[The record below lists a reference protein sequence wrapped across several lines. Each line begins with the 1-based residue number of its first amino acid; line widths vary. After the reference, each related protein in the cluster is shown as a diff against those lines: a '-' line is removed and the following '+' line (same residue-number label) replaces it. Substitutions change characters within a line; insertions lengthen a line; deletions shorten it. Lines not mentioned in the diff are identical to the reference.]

1 MQSPHPAAVVIQT
14 LPVSDP
20 EPSGPPRWLRPI
32 LDPVIYWLEN
42 IGLLVSLTLR
52 TIVWLFRPPFR
63 LGRMLAA
70 MDFIGVQSIFIVGLT
85 GTFSGMVVALQ
96 TTYALRA
103 FSAEGRVGG
112 IVAVSL
118 AREVAPVFAAIMVT
132 ARAGSAMAAELGN
145 MRVTEQID
153 AITTMGVS
161 AIQYLLS
168 PRLLASVL
176 MVPLLF
182 ILYTTVGMGG
192 AYLVA
197 VVWLGGDPGVFAQ
210 SIRDLAVPADLRM
223 GLIKATVFGFLIS
236 SVACRHGYMAKGGAK
251 GVGLATTRA
260 VVETCVAILVV
271 NYMLT
276 QILLGD
282 SF

>member
-1 MQSPHPAAVVIQT
+1 MADDDRTKTGPFASLLAPIVRPIVQLLDSLGGTLQLTFQT
-14 LPVSDP
+14 LL
-20 EPSGPPRWLRPI
+20 WL
-32 LDPVIYWLEN
+32 V
-42 IGLLVSLTLR
+42 
-52 TIVWLFRPPFR
+52 RPPFR
-63 LGRMLAA
+63 VGQMLAA
-70 MDFIGVQSIFIVGLT
+70 MDFIGVQSVFIVGLT

-118 AREVAPVFAAIMVT
+118 SREVAPVFSAIMVT

-153 AITTMGVS
+153 AIATMGVS
-161 AIQYLLS
+161 PVQYLLA

-176 MVPLLF
+176 MVPLLCV
-182 ILYTTVGMGG
+182 LYTTVGMAG

-197 VVWLGGDPGVFAQ
+197 VLWMGGDPGIFYQ
-210 SIRDLAVPADLRM
+210 SIRDFAAPKDLYM
-223 GLIKATVFGFLIS
+223 GVIKAAVFGFIVSAIS
-236 SVACRHGYMAKGGAK
+236 CRHGFYASGGAR

-260 VVETCVAILVV
+260 VVESCVTVLVV
-271 NYMLT
+271 NYVLT
-276 QILLGD
+276 QVLLETQ
-282 SF
+282 F

>member
-1 MQSPHPAAVVIQT
+1 MKTGEALKRLFRPFVEPA
-14 LPVSDP
+14 L
-20 EPSGPPRWLRPI
+20 
-32 LDPVIYWLEN
+32 YWLDN
-42 IGLLVSLTLR
+42 VGQIASLTAR
-52 TIVWLFRPPFR
+52 TVLWMFRPPFR
-63 LGRMLAA
+63 LGQMLAQ
-70 MDFIGVQSIFIVGLT
+70 MDFIGVQSVFIVGLT

-96 TTYALRA
+96 TTYALKQ

-118 AREVAPVFAAIMVT
+118 TREVAPVFSAIMVT

-161 AIQYLLS
+161 AVQYLLS
-168 PRLLASVL
+168 PRMLACVL
-176 MVPLLF
+176 MVPLMCV
-182 ILYTTVGMGG
+182 LYSAVGMAG

-210 SIRDLAVPADLRM
+210 AVKDLTQPSDLGM
-223 GLIKATVFGFLIS
+223 GVTKAFVFGFIIS
-236 SVACRHGYMAKGGAK
+236 AISCRHGFFASGGAK

-260 VVETCVAILVV
+260 VVETCVAILIV
-271 NYMLT
+271 NYLLT
-276 QILLGD
+276 QILLD
-282 SF
+282 SKV

>member
-1 MQSPHPAAVVIQT
+1 V
-14 LPVSDP
+14 LEPV
-20 EPSGPPRWLRPI
+20 L
-32 LDPVIYWLEN
+32 YWLDN
-42 IGLLVSLTLR
+42 IGNTISLTLQ
-52 TIVWLFRPPFR
+52 TVVWLLRPPFR
-63 LGRMLAA
+63 VSQILAA
-70 MDFIGVQSIFIVGLT
+70 MDFIGYQSIFIVGLT

-118 AREVAPVFAAIMVT
+118 TREVAPVFAAIMVT

-153 AITTMGVS
+153 AISTMGVS
-161 AIQYLLS
+161 PIQYLLS

-176 MVPLLF
+176 MVPLLCV
-182 ILYTTVGMGG
+182 LYTSVGMCG

-197 VVWLGGDPGVFAQ
+197 VVWLGGDSGIFLQ
-210 SIRDLAVPADLRM
+210 SVRDFAVPKDLFM
-223 GLIKATVFGFLIS
+223 GVTKACVFGFIVSAIS
-236 SVACRHGYMAKGGAK
+236 CRHGFFAAGGAR

-260 VVETCVAILVV
+260 VVESCVTILVA
-271 NYMLT
+271 NYILT
-276 QILLGD
+276 QALLD
-282 SF
+282 SNM

>member
-1 MQSPHPAAVVIQT
+1 M
-14 LPVSDP
+14 LEPV
-20 EPSGPPRWLRPI
+20 L
-32 LDPVIYWLEN
+32 YWLDN
-42 IGLLVSLTLR
+42 IGNTISLTLQ
-52 TIVWLFRPPFR
+52 TVVWLLRPPFR
-63 LGRMLAA
+63 VSQILAA
-70 MDFIGVQSIFIVGLT
+70 MDFIGYQSIFIVGLT

-118 AREVAPVFAAIMVT
+118 TREVAPVFAAIMVT

-153 AITTMGVS
+153 AISTMGVS
-161 AIQYLLS
+161 PIQYLLS

-176 MVPLLF
+176 MVPLLCV
-182 ILYTTVGMGG
+182 LYTSVGMCG

-197 VVWLGGDPGVFAQ
+197 VVWLGGDSGIFLQ
-210 SIRDLAVPADLRM
+210 SVRDFAVPKDLFM
-223 GLIKATVFGFLIS
+223 GVTKACVFGFIVSAIS
-236 SVACRHGYMAKGGAK
+236 CRHGFFAAGGAR

-260 VVETCVAILVV
+260 VVESCVTILVA
-271 NYMLT
+271 NYILT
-276 QILLGD
+276 QALLD
-282 SF
+282 SNM

>member
-1 MQSPHPAAVVIQT
+1 MEAESQASAGQRALEKVLEPVLFVLDNIGNTISLTFQT
-14 LPVSDP
+14 LL
-20 EPSGPPRWLRPI
+20 WLI
-32 LDPVIYWLEN
+32 
-42 IGLLVSLTLR
+42 
-52 TIVWLFRPPFR
+52 RPPFR
-63 LGRMLAA
+63 IGQMLAA

-118 AREVAPVFAAIMVT
+118 SREVAPVFAAIMVT

-161 AIQYLLS
+161 PVQYLLS

-176 MVPLLF
+176 MVPLLCM
-182 ILYTTVGMGG
+182 LYTGVGMLG
-192 AYLVA
+192 AYVVA
-197 VVWLGGDPGVFAQ
+197 VVWLGGDFGVFMQ
-210 SIRDLAVPADLRM
+210 SVRDTAVPKDLFM
-223 GLIKATVFGFLIS
+223 GLIKAAVFGFIVSAIS
-236 SVACRHGYMAKGGAK
+236 CRHGFFARGGAR
-251 GVGLATTRA
+251 GVGVATTRA
-260 VVETCVAILVV
+260 VVESCVTILVV
-271 NYMLT
+271 NYLLT
-276 QILLGD
+276 QALID
-282 SF
+282 TDI

>member
-1 MQSPHPAAVVIQT
+1 MVEGAVV
-14 LPVSDP
+14 SDGK
-20 EPSGPPRWLRPI
+20 PSAFYQLLRPVIDPI
-32 LDPVIYWLEN
+32 LGALDN
-42 IGLLVSLTLR
+42 IGQIVSLTAR
-52 TIVWLFRPPFR
+52 TLVWLFRPPFR
-63 LGRMLAA
+63 IGQMLAQ
-70 MDFIGVQSIFIVGLT
+70 MDFIGAQSIFIVGLT

-96 TTYALRA
+96 TTYALRS

-118 AREVAPVFAAIMVT
+118 TREVAPVFAAIMVT

-161 AIQYLLS
+161 PVQYLLA
-168 PRLLASVL
+168 PRMLASVL
-176 MVPLLF
+176 MVPLLCV
-182 ILYTTVGMGG
+182 LYSTVGMAG

-210 SIRDLAVPADLRM
+210 SVKDLTHVEDIRM
-223 GLIKATVFGFLIS
+223 GIIKAFVFGFIIS
-236 SVACRHGYMAKGGAK
+236 AISCRHGFFASGGAK

-260 VVETCVAILVV
+260 VVETCVTILVT
-271 NYMLT
+271 NYVLT
-276 QILLGD
+276 QILLD
-282 SF
+282 AKMQ

>member
-1 MQSPHPAAVVIQT
+1 VDDDRGAEKTSLWRRAAEPA
-14 LPVSDP
+14 L
-20 EPSGPPRWLRPI
+20 
-32 LDPVIYWLEN
+32 YWLDN
-42 IGLLVSLTLR
+42 IGNIVTLTGK
-52 TIVWLFRPPFR
+52 TILWLCRPPFR
-63 LGRMLAA
+63 VKQMLAA
-70 MDFIGVQSIFIVGLT
+70 MDFIGAQSVFIVGLT

-118 AREVAPVFAAIMVT
+118 TREVAPVFSAIMVT

-161 AIQYLLS
+161 AVQYLLS
-168 PRLLASVL
+168 PRLFAAVV
-176 MVPLLF
+176 MVPLLC
-182 ILYTTVGMGG
+182 ILYTAVGMAG

-197 VVWLGGDPGVFAQ
+197 VIWLGGDPGIFFQ
-210 SIRDLAVPADLRM
+210 SVRDFAVPKDLFM
-223 GLIKATVFGFLIS
+223 GLIKAAVFGFIVASIS
-236 SVACRHGYMAKGGAK
+236 CRHGFHASGGAR

-260 VVETCVAILVV
+260 VVESCVTILIA
-271 NYMLT
+271 NYILT
-276 QILLGD
+276 QTLLESDLGG
-282 SF
+282 